1 MTITKD
7 EAIARFRRSK
17 ERKRISVEETKQ
29 KLAMEYLKMF
39 PDSKNLHFE
48 VS

>member
-1 MTITKD
+1 MTKD

-29 KLAMEYLKMF
+29 KLAMEYLKMY
-39 PDSKNLHFE
+39 PDSKALYFE
-48 VS
+48 IF